1 MKNLPIFVKIL
12 LITIPLEVLILVSAF
27 LLRSNMI
34 DVERKAEDVYLNSLY
49 EINNNLLA
57 ADRDFYQAEIAFTRY
72 AKIAGTEA
80 TEMDDFNENAQQ
92 TIDKVTT
99 AAKLAEGNELLYK
112 VTLSDG
118 EDFGAIYNKFVA
130 AYNEWISSYNVSQ
143 KTGDYVLQ
151 TKYFEEAR
159 GYLDRLQEITEEW
172 AVKEG
177 EVLRDNINA
186 RINTLSLVYIVVIV
200 LASVAVFVM
209 AGNIAN
215 GIKTTRKRMD
225 VIATNDL
232 SENIPDTKAKDE
244 IGQMTRSFKT
254 MQENLRDIISI
265 LYKESD
271 ELGSSCEVMGSS
283 TREAAGSMDSI
294 NNAAGELAITAT
306 QTATDIENIANHMT
320 NLDDVMNTSVLSTT
334 ALANASD
341 EIGKVTKT
349 GMSIVERLTEVNNQC
364 VSAFD
369 TIFEGIENIEGSSS
383 KISDASALISSIA
396 SQTNLLSLNAS
407 IEAARAGEAGKG
419 FAVVAEEIRTLS
431 DQSAESVNTINTL
444 LEELQKNTRE
454 AMEQSD
460 RVKEFVEKQNSSV
473 NDTRGSFED
482 IITTVEEVNNAVE
495 GIKEV
500 NEEMAQG
507 FKEISSLIA
516 GLSAASEENAATAEE
531 LSATS
536 EMVTKN
542 VNALTD
548 IQDKMDVAANKLSDI
563 VKKFK
568 V

>member
-27 LLRSNMI
+27 LLRSNMT

-72 AKIAGTEA
+72 AKIAGAEA
-80 TEMDDFNENAQQ
+80 TEVDDFNENAQQ

-118 EDFGAIYNKFVA
+118 EDFEAIYNKFVA
-130 AYNEWISSYNVSQ
+130 AYNEWISAYNVSQ

-151 TKYFEEAR
+151 TKYFKEAR

-177 EVLRDNINA
+177 EVLHGNINA

-215 GIKTTRKRMD
+215 GIKTTKKRMD

-232 SENIPDTKAKDE
+232 SEEIPATGAKDE

-254 MQENLRDIISI
+254 MQENLREIISI

-271 ELGSSCEVMGSS
+271 ELGASCEVMGSS
-283 TREAAGSMDSI
+283 TREAASSMDSI
-294 NNAAGELAITAT
+294 NNAAGELATTAT
-306 QTATDIENIANHMT
+306 QTATDIENIASHMT
-320 NLDDVMNTSVLSTT
+320 NLDEVMNTSVLSTT

-349 GMSIVERLTEVNNQC
+349 GMGIVEHLTEVNNQC

-500 NEEMAQG
+500 NEEMARG

>member
-1 MKNLPIFVKIL
+1 MLHQ
-12 LITIPLEVLILVSAF
+12 S
-27 LLRSNMI
+27 
-34 DVERKAEDVYLNSLY
+34 
-49 EINNNLLA
+49 
-57 ADRDFYQAEIAFTRY
+57 
-72 AKIAGTEA
+72 
-80 TEMDDFNENAQQ
+80 
-92 TIDKVTT
+92 
-99 AAKLAEGNELLYK
+99 
-112 VTLSDG
+112 
-118 EDFGAIYNKFVA
+118 
-130 AYNEWISSYNVSQ
+130 
-143 KTGDYVLQ
+143 
-151 TKYFEEAR
+151 
-159 GYLDRLQEITEEW
+159 
-172 AVKEG
+172 
-177 EVLRDNINA
+177 INA
-186 RINTLSLVYIVVIV
+186 KSNTLSVFYILVIV
-200 LASVAVFVM
+200 IASIGVFVM
-209 AGNIAN
+209 ARSIAT
-215 GIKTTRKRMD
+215 GIRTTKNRMD

-232 SENIPDTKAKDE
+232 SEEIPENKAKDE

-254 MQENLRDIISI
+254 MQENLRDIISV
-265 LYKESD
+265 LNKESD
-271 ELGSSCEVMGSS
+271 ELGSSCEVMGTS
-283 TREAAGSMDSI
+283 TREAVGSMDSI

-320 NLDDVMNTSVLSTT
+320 TLDDVMNTSVLSTT

-341 EIGKVTKT
+341 EISKVTKT
-349 GMSIVERLTEVNNQC
+349 GMSIVEHLTEVNNQC

-369 TIFEGIENIEGSSS
+369 TIFEGIESIEGSSS

-473 NDTRGSFED
+473 SDTRGSFED
-482 IITTVEEVNNAVE
+482 IITTVEEVNTAVK
-495 GIKEV
+495 GIKTV
-500 NEEMAQG
+500 NEEMAKG

-542 VNALTD
+542 VNALSD
-548 IQDKMDVAANKLSDI
+548 IQDKMDAAANKLTDI
-563 VKKFK
+563 VKRFK

>member
-12 LITIPLEVLILVSAF
+12 IITIPLEVLLLVSAI
-27 LLRSNMI
+27 LLRSNMN
-34 DVERKAEDVYLNSLY
+34 DVERKAEEVYLDSLY

-57 ADRDFYQAEIAFTRY
+57 ADRDFYKAQIAFTRY
-72 AKIAGTEA
+72 AKITGAEA
-80 TEMDDFNENAQQ
+80 SEVDDYNENAQQ
-92 TIDKVTT
+92 TIDKVTV
-99 AAKLAEGNELLYK
+99 AADLASNNFLIYHQ
-112 VTLSDG
+112 TLSDG
-118 EDFGAIYNKFVA
+118 EDFETIYGKFVNAFNEWKA
-130 AYNEWISSYNVSQ
+130 AYNVSA
-143 KTGDYVLQ
+143 KTGDYNLQ
-151 TKYFEEAR
+151 TQYFKEAR

-177 EVLRDNINA
+177 EVLHQSINA
-186 RINTLSLVYIVVIV
+186 KSNTLSVFYILVIV
-200 LASVAVFVM
+200 IASIGVFVM
-209 AGNIAN
+209 ARSIAT
-215 GIKTTRKRMD
+215 GIRTTKNRMD

-232 SENIPDTKAKDE
+232 SEEIPENKAKDE

-254 MQENLRDIISI
+254 MQENLRDIISV
-265 LYKESD
+265 LNKESD
-271 ELGSSCEVMGSS
+271 ELGSSCEVMGTS
-283 TREAAGSMDSI
+283 TREAVGSMDSI

-320 NLDDVMNTSVLSTT
+320 TLDDVMNTSVLSTT

-341 EIGKVTKT
+341 EISKVTKT
-349 GMSIVERLTEVNNQC
+349 GMSIVEHLTEVNNQC

-369 TIFEGIENIEGSSS
+369 TIFEGIESIEGSSS

-473 NDTRGSFED
+473 SDTRGSFED
-482 IITTVEEVNNAVE
+482 IITTVEEVNTAVK
-495 GIKEV
+495 GIKTV
-500 NEEMAQG
+500 NEEMAKG

-542 VNALTD
+542 VNALSD
-548 IQDKMDVAANKLSDI
+548 IQDKMDVAANKLTDI
-563 VKKFK
+563 VKRFK

>member
-12 LITIPLEVLILVSAF
+12 LITVPLEVLLLVSAIV
-27 LLRSNMI
+27 LRSNMN
-34 DVERKAEDVYLNSLY
+34 DVERKAEEVYLNSLY

-57 ADRDFYQAEIAFTRY
+57 ADRDFYQAQIAFTRY
-72 AKIAGTEA
+72 AKIANTEA
-80 TEMDDFNENAQQ
+80 SEVDDYNENAQQ
-92 TIDKVTT
+92 TIDKVTK
-99 AAKLAEGNELLYK
+99 AADLASKNPLIYHQ
-112 VTLSDG
+112 TLSDG
-118 EDFGAIYNKFVA
+118 EDFETIFNKFLN
-130 AYNEWISSYNVSQ
+130 AYNEWKSAYNVSA
-143 KTGDYVLQ
+143 KTGDYNLQ
-151 TKYFEEAR
+151 TQYFKEAR
-159 GYLDRLQEITEEW
+159 GYIDRLQEITEEW

-177 EVLRDNINA
+177 EVLHQTINSK
-186 RINTLSLVYIVVIV
+186 INRLSILYILVII
-200 LASVAVFVM
+200 LASVGVFVM
-209 AGNIAN
+209 ARSIAT
-215 GIKTTRKRMD
+215 GIRTTKKRMD

-232 SENIPDTKAKDE
+232 SEEIPDTNAKDE

-254 MQENLRDIISI
+254 MQENLRDIISV

-271 ELGSSCEVMGSS
+271 ELGSSCEVMGNS
-283 TREAAGSMDSI
+283 TREAVGSMDSI

-306 QTATDIENIANHMT
+306 QTATDIENIANQMT

-341 EIGKVTKT
+341 EISKVTKA
-349 GMSIVERLTEVNNQC
+349 GMNIVERLTEVNNQC

-369 TIFEGIENIEGSSS
+369 TIFEGIESIEGSSS

-473 NDTRGSFED
+473 SDTRGSFED
-482 IITTVEEVNNAVE
+482 IISTVEEVNNAVK
-495 GIKEV
+495 GITEV
-500 NEEMAQG
+500 NEEMAKG

-542 VNALTD
+542 VNALSD
-548 IQDKMDVAANKLSDI
+548 IQDMMDAAANKLSDI
-563 VKKFK
+563 VKRFK